1 MRNNTRRTAFRLTLA
16 GLVAA
21 SVALP
26 SAAQKKY
33 DPGATDKEIKIGH
46 INPYSGPASAYGA
59 IGKAIGAY
67 MEKVNA
73 EGGINGRMLKLIS
86 LDDGYNPA
94 KTVEQ
99 ARKLVEEDEVL
110 LLFQPLGTPPNS
122 AIHKYMNQKKVPQLF
137 VATGATKWG
146 DPKAYPWTMGWQ
158 PNYQSEAK
166 IFAAH
171 ILETKPN
178 AKIGILMQ
186 NDDYGKDYLKG
197 FKDGLAAKA
206 KTMIVSELTY
216 EVTDP
221 TIDSQMVSLK
231 ASGADTFFNI
241 TTPKFA
247 AQAIKKA
254 AEIGWK
260 PVHYLNSVSSAAGA
274 VMVPAGAENGVG
286 IITSGYIKDPTDP
299 QWADT
304 PEYKD
309 WLAWMKKYHP
319 QGDLRDNLNVYGY
332 TVTQTLVQT
341 LKQAGNNLTRANVM
355 KQAASLDMTSPML
368 LPGIRIKTGPNDFF
382 PIEQE
387 QLMRWNG
394 KSWDLFGKV
403 LGK

>member
-1 MRNNTRRTAFRLTLA
+1 MRYSNRRTTLKLTFA

-21 SVALP
+21 SFALP
-26 SAAQKKY
+26 AAAQKKY

-67 MEKVNA
+67 MDKVNA

-178 AKIGILMQ
+178 AKVGILMQ

-197 FKDGLAAKA
+197 FKDGLGAKA

-260 PVHYLNSVSSAAGA
+260 PAHYLNSVSSAAGA

-332 TVTQTLVQT
+332 TVTQSLVQT